1 MINAK
6 EDSKM
11 TGLDQVKDKESAR
24 NIEQITHCFVEQL
37 SPLKVFL
44 FGSFAEGSYNE
55 DSDYDFYIVVN
66 DESDTWETRNRARKA
81 IRYVQNRPVDI
92 IVGTNSRFEKYGPS
106 MDSLFVE
113 GEVFRKGKLLYDQSV
128 HQ

>member
-1 MINAK
+1 MV
-6 EDSKM
+6 
-11 TGLDQVKDKESAR
+11 GLDQVKDMESAK

-44 FGSFAEGSYNE
+44 FGSFADGTYTE

-66 DESDTWETRNRARKA
+66 DESDTWEARNRAQRA

-92 IVGTNSRFEKYGPS
+92 VVGTSSRFEKYGPS
-106 MDSLFVE
+106 LDSLYVE
-113 GEVFRKGKLLYDQSV
+113 GEVFRKGKLLYDQSNTAV
-128 HQ
+128 RRMPV

>member
-1 MINAK
+1 MV
-6 EDSKM
+6 
-11 TGLDQVKDKESAR
+11 GLDQVKDRESAK

-44 FGSFAEGSYNE
+44 FGSFAEGTYTD

-66 DESDTWETRNRARKA
+66 DELDTWEARNRAQRA

-92 IVGTNSRFEKYGPS
+92 AVGTNSRFEKYGPS
-106 MDSLFVE
+106 RDSLFVE
-113 GEVFRKGKLLYDQSV
+113 GEVFRKGKLLYDQSSSV
-128 HQ
+128 VRRMPV